1 MSQGELRDRPG
12 LAVRVTY
19 ESGRLSEQH
28 LADAYEL
35 VVPPRRRIVLTG
47 ARRPLINNRWQGM
60 RHLEGARA
68 C

>member
-1 MSQGELRDRPG
+1 MSQGELKDRPG

-35 VVPPRRRIVLTG
+35 VVPPRCRIVVSTG
-47 ARRPLINNRWQGM
+47 RHHLISRWQGM

>member
-1 MSQGELRDRPG
+1 MSQGELKDRLP
-12 LAVRVTY
+12 LRVRVTY

-35 VVPPRRRIVLTG
+35 VVPPRRRIVVTG
-47 ARRPLINNRWQGM
+47 ARHPLINNRWQGM
-60 RHLEGARA
+60 RQLEGARA